1 MMKRFSLITLMLL
14 VASPL
19 FAIEKGSRKVN
30 TNKLQGDK
38 ASLEQTVNQFLD
50 AIKAANIE
58 KIKGYYTA
66 DYTFT
71 GPDGKIMSGE
81 ERLKMLSSGVDPVQ
95 SFSNVTVR
103 THGNTGVA
111 TGIATTKDASGAA
124 GQTRFL
130 QVWTWQG
137 GHWQLA
143 ASQVTRISP

>member
-1 MMKRFSLITLMLL
+1 MKRFSLITLILL
-14 VASPL
+14 AASPL
-19 FAIEKGSRKVN
+19 FATDNGPKKVD
-30 TNKLQGDK
+30 TNVLQGDK
-38 ASLEQTVNQFLD
+38 AGLEQTAKAFLD

-81 ERLKMLSSGVDPVQ
+81 ERLKMLSAGADPVQ
-95 SFSNVTVR
+95 SFSDVTVR
-103 THGNTGVA
+103 THGNTGVV
-111 TGIATTKDASGAA
+111 TGVSTNKDASGAT
-124 GQTRFL
+124 GQSRFL

-137 GHWQLA
+137 GHWRLA